1 MLGVF
6 AATMARV
13 PKLARD
19 VLSVGV
25 LALGIF
31 SARSSLADH
40 YVVPSGSMR
49 PTVEVG
55 DRIFVN
61 KVAYGIHLPFTKP
74 YVVARSGPERGDV
87 VVLDSP
93 VEDVTLLKRVAAI
106 PGDRV
111 EVTGGRLL
119 INGGE
124 VTVETMGEGL
134 VEHLGLEPHALRL
147 TRGGGPD
154 FPETKLRENQYLVLG
169 DNRGESADGRYFGL
183 VEGASIRGR
192 AVAIYFRD
200 GGFVWRDL

>member
-1 MLGVF
+1 MGGPGPVLSP
-6 AATMARV
+6 AMARL

-19 VLSVGV
+19 VLSIGV

-55 DRIFVN
+55 DRIFVD
-61 KVAYGIHLPFTKP
+61 KLAYGVHLPFTRT
-74 YVVARSGPERGDV
+74 YLFGRSMPARGDV

-93 VEDVTLLKRVAAI
+93 VEDVTLLKRVVAI

-111 EVTGGRLL
+111 EVTAGRLF
-119 INGGE
+119 INGRE
-124 VTVETMGEGL
+124 VPVEPSGQGL
-134 VEHLGLEPHALRL
+134 VERLGIEPHGVRL
-147 TRGGGPD
+147 THGGGPAL
-154 FPETKLRENQYLVLG
+154 PETTLPEDRYLVLG

-183 VEGASIRGR
+183 VE
-192 AVAIYFRD
+192 
-200 GGFVWRDL
+200 